1 MPPPRRTSLAAANK
15 IFVDRTEPQIAFE
28 RAALHIP
35 ADRSSLLVYY
45 GVGGQGKTALCRE
58 LLRKT
63 DPAQEPSYGFLRRA
77 LLDLHGRPKTDPDLL
92 LVWLRNAFA
101 KAGVPTPCFDLA
113 FAIVWDATRGEQEL
127 PAMESAWLARQKD
140 VAGQV
145 ASEGFAKIGEAI
157 SEAAISVPVFGK
169 LFSFA
174 AKWSI
179 RKGYEK
185 YLHATREALAE
196 MYDGAELKPAFELS
210 QLLPWMLAQDL
221 NHHLAAHPDARF
233 VLLVDEY
240 ERVFDQGGAGTL
252 WRDNPFDRHVR
263 SFVQE
268 TNGLLAVFFSRE
280 RLPWDDD
287 PAWKD
292 DLADTQHLL
301 GGLSDG
307 DADDFLKAI
316 PVPDAALRAAMIAG
330 ARETAQPG
338 SPVYPLMLDLQVEH
352 WRELVAQNRQISPE
366 MFNVAASDF
375 VARRN
380 DIIKRVLRDYEQPM
394 QSTLIRLAC
403 ARRFDRTTFEYA
415 VREFY
420 TGLSLDAFE
429 RLADL
434 SFINRAPDGYLS
446 FHGIVRD
453 VLIEMLPVDERL
465 RVMRSLFEHFEAR
478 SKAAS
483 LREIGAA
490 HAVALFE
497 TAYLGWQLSK
507 TDYLSWLQKACEPLL
522 EAAKFVECLE
532 LWRQT
537 SSLIRAKYGDVN
549 ENTAFC
555 IAQIAN
561 VHASIGNF
569 RETLRSC
576 EEALS
581 IFERTGTLE
590 SAPAVEALT
599 NLGIA
604 LQILGDNTRARQVI
618 ERSIK
623 ENIRVHGRM
632 HQDTAAAINS
642 LGLHFRSEG
651 DLEKAADALRESIDI
666 YEKLYGKSHHHYGVG
681 LSNLALTLDERGKRD
696 EARSLLE
703 QALLVCEESLGNEH
717 PTIATIAGNLAH
729 ILSGAGER
737 EAAIKLYKRA
747 IAIAEKALGHDHA
760 NIALFTSNLLLTQG
774 GDGDF
779 DEVRDLYLKAIA
791 TSAKALGENHSNT
804 LAIKS
809 NLAFHYES
817 GGRFEESLSAHQ
829 ETLAAAQKHLP
840 PDHPDIALYTN
851 SLASTLLK
859 SGDARAALELFRRA
873 VELADKQFPAG
884 HGMTMLIQSN
894 LAICLA
900 ANGDTEESE
909 ALLSRI
915 LATIEQGGSYSE
927 GVHTNVAHMLAE
939 RERYAEEIVYR
950 KRLVEIAETIYGPQT
965 LEGGLALNNLAI
977 ALWKNGHTEE
987 SVGLFQSALAT
998 LEVTVGNEHKEAINV
1013 IVNLAAALSEHGEQE
1028 QAKQLHFRALKATE
1042 NTYGPKHI
1050 MAAYRLNDI
1059 ALILQGQ
1066 ERFEEASSFYE
1077 RALAI
1082 AEEVQGRSHPDVQ
1095 IILQNMT
1102 ENNAALDGDEA
1113 EERDIASKPSIH

>member
-1 MPPPRRTSLAAANK
+1 MPPPRRTSLAAANR

-35 ADRSSLLVYY
+35 ADRSVLLVYY

-63 DPAQEPSYGFLRRA
+63 DPAQEPSYEFLRRA

-157 SEAAISVPVFGK
+157 SEAATSVPVFGK

-221 NHHLAAHPDARF
+221 NHHLAANPGERF
-233 VLLVDEY
+233 VLLIDEY

-263 SFVQE
+263 AFVQE

-292 DLADTQHLL
+292 DLAGSQHLL
-301 GGLSDG
+301 GGLSDS

-316 PVPDAALRAAMIAG
+316 PVADAALRAAMIAG

-366 MFNVAASDF
+366 SFNVAASDF

-403 ARRFDRTTFEYA
+403 ARRFDRATFEYA

-434 SFINRAPDGYLS
+434 SFINRSPDGYLS

-453 VLIEMLPVDERL
+453 VLQEMLPKEERD
-465 RVMRSLFEHFEAR
+465 RVMESLFEHFHSRASAESPRDITDAHVFAAFEA
-478 SKAAS
+478 SQLISQLAPQKYANWLTHIAQPIESAA
-483 LREIGAA
+483 RYADA
-490 HAVALFE
+490 
-497 TAYLGWQLSK
+497 
-507 TDYLSWLQKACEPLL
+507 
-522 EAAKFVECLE
+522 LE
-532 LWRQT
+532 LWR
-537 SSLIRAKYGDVN
+537 N
-549 ENTAFC
+549 
-555 IAQIAN
+555 AQ
-561 VHASIGNF
+561 VVVD
-569 RETLRSC
+569 RELGPES
-576 EEALS
+576 
-581 IFERTGTLE
+581 E
-590 SAPAVEALT
+590 SAADVLEYLAGLQVVLGNYPEAET
-599 NLGIA
+599 N
-604 LQILGDNTRARQVI
+604 
-618 ERSIK
+618 
-623 ENIRVHGRM
+623 
-632 HQDTAAAINS
+632 
-642 LGLHFRSEG
+642 
-651 DLEKAADALRESIDI
+651 
-666 YEKLYGKSHHHYGVG
+666 Y
-681 LSNLALTLDERGKRD
+681 
-696 EARSLLE
+696 E
-703 QALLVCEESLGNEH
+703 QALAIREKIFGATHPHTARALNDFAIVYQTLGDHVKAIPLHERALKIYEAEFGPAHETVAGSLE
-717 PTIATIAGNLAH
+717 NLAGSYF
-729 ILSGAGER
+729 L
-737 EAAIKLYKRA
+737 
-747 IAIAEKALGHDHA
+747 
-760 NIALFTSNLLLTQG
+760 
-774 GDGDF
+774 
-779 DEVRDLYLKAIA
+779 
-791 TSAKALGENHSNT
+791 LGE
-804 LAIKS
+804 
-809 NLAFHYES
+809 YE
-817 GGRFEESLSAHQ
+817 RAKDFFE
-829 ETLAAAQKHLP
+829 
-840 PDHPDIALYTN
+840 
-851 SLASTLLK
+851 
-859 SGDARAALELFRRA
+859 RAM
-873 VELADKQFPAG
+873 K
-884 HGMTMLIQSN
+884 
-894 LAICLA
+894 
-900 ANGDTEESE
+900 
-909 ALLSRI
+909 
-915 LATIEQGGSYSE
+915 
-927 GVHTNVAHMLAE
+927 
-939 RERYAEEIVYR
+939 IV
-950 KRLVEIAETIYGPQT
+950 
-965 LEGGLALNNLAI
+965 
-977 ALWKNGHTEE
+977 E
-987 SVGLFQSALAT
+987 SVEGPEHKSYAFVLRHVALAT
-998 LEVTVGNEHKEAINV
+998 LAVDKSADVAPM
-1013 IVNLAAALSEHGEQE
+1013 
-1028 QAKQLHFRALKATE
+1028 F
-1042 NTYGPKHI
+1042 
-1050 MAAYRLNDI
+1050 
-1059 ALILQGQ
+1059 
-1066 ERFEEASSFYE
+1066 E

-1082 AEEVQGRSHPDVQ
+1082 LEKEFGSEHPELMATQIDVAKAYEDAQQFEKARSLFERVIEISQSNFGERHADTATALAQYGRFLFNKGDYAAAAEHFQRSASISEQVFGADHQFTARDLSALGSSLNQLKQFEMAETVLRRALAINERVLGPAHADTLAVQGGLAQALTGQGDTSAGRELYQRVLDLTASTLGNDHFETAKCKLVLGEQFSAEGDDVRAEKLYLEALTVFEVQPGSDRSYAGTVMNNLGVAAELQGDLAAAQSYYERALDIREQALGHEHPFVANSSAALGMLLCQREEYSRARPLLARALAIWRETPASDQ
-1095 IILQNMT
+1095 TFQN
-1102 ENNAALDGDEA
+1102 EVRERLDQLEAELPDSEKNAALD
-1113 EERDIASKPSIH
+1113 IARPPTVH

>member
-157 SEAAISVPVFGK
+157 SEAATSVPVFGK

-233 VLLVDEY
+233 VLLIDEY

-453 VLIEMLPVDERL
+453 VLQEMLPKEERE
-465 RVMRSLFEHFEAR
+465 RVMESLFLHFEMR
-478 SKAAS
+478 SSAPT
-483 LREIGAA
+483 LREIGSAQVAA
-490 HAVALFE
+490 FFE
-497 TAYLGWQLSK
+497 AAYLREQLSK
-507 TDYLSWLQKACEPLL
+507 PDYLAWLAKAYEPLL
-522 EAAKFVECLE
+522 EAAKYNECLE

-537 SSLIRAKYGDVN
+537 LTATLERRGDGHADCATCLLQIAKILSAQGSYRESVSMGEQTLNMFVQIGAASSAGAAESMTIIGQSLAMLGEHARAQEILQRAVE
-549 ENTAFC
+549 ENTR
-555 IAQIAN
+555 IYGR
-561 VHASIGNF
+561 VH
-569 RETLRSC
+569 RETATAINGLGLLLRSKG
-576 EEALS
+576 EFEAAESALKEALS
-581 IFERTGTLE
+581 IYEKVSG
-590 SAPAVEALT
+590 PA
-599 NLGIA
+599 
-604 LQILGDNTRARQVI
+604 
-618 ERSIK
+618 
-623 ENIRVHGRM
+623 
-632 HQDTAAAINS
+632 HQDVAAA
-642 LGLHFRSEG
+642 
-651 DLEKAADALRESIDI
+651 
-666 YEKLYGKSHHHYGVG
+666 
-681 LSNLALTLDERGKRD
+681 LSNLALVLGEQLRHKESIPLQRRALAICEKTLGTEHPHLATMLGNLGNSLFEEGDHESAILMFERALAFTENTLGLEHASTAFARNNLLAARGSAGD
-696 EARSLLE
+696 FEETRSLFMD
-703 QALLVCEESLGNEH
+703 
-717 PTIATIAGNLAH
+717 
-729 ILSGAGER
+729 
-737 EAAIKLYKRA
+737 AISVH
-747 IAIAEKALGHDHA
+747 EKALGADHPDTMLM
-760 NIALFTSNLLLTQG
+760 I
-774 GDGDF
+774 
-779 DEVRDLYLKAIA
+779 
-791 TSAKALGENHSNT
+791 
-804 LAIKS
+804 S
-809 NLAFHYES
+809 NLATHYQEH
-817 GGRFEESLSAHQ
+817 GHTDEAKTLFEKLF
-829 ETLAAAQKHLP
+829 AAREKKLGA
-840 PDHPDIALYTN
+840 DHPDTIKAAQGLAFALFILGSY
-851 SLASTLLK
+851 
-859 SGDARAALELFRRA
+859 
-873 VELADKQFPAG
+873 
-884 HGMTMLIQSN
+884 
-894 LAICLA
+894 
-900 ANGDTEESE
+900 EEE
-909 ALLSRI
+909 TILRKRI
-915 LATIEQGGSYSE
+915 LSFAEKTFGGEDIAT
-927 GVHTNVAHMLAE
+927 
-939 RERYAEEIVYR
+939 
-950 KRLVEIAETIYGPQT
+950 
-965 LEGGLALNNLAI
+965 GLALNNLAV
-977 ALWKNGHTEE
+977 ALWNGGNMEEPEALLNSAIEILENVAGNGHPETIQTLTNLGGFLSQRGDLDRAKAAFEK
-987 SVGLFQSALAT
+987 ALAA
-998 LEVTVGNEHKEAINV
+998 LE
-1013 IVNLAAALSEHGEQE
+1013 ALDERPAEQE
-1028 QAKQLHFRALKATE
+1028 VM
-1042 NTYGPKHI
+1042 I
-1050 MAAYRLNDI
+1050 AYRLNDI
-1059 ALILQGQ
+1059 ALILEAQEEFLAARLLFAKSLSIVESLQGT
-1066 ERFEEASSFYE
+1066 E
-1077 RALAI
+1077 
-1082 AEEVQGRSHPDVQ
+1082 HPDVLA
-1095 IILQNMT
+1095 IR
-1102 ENNAALDGDEA
+1102 ENIERNEAALAGGG
-1113 EERDIASKPSIH
+1113 EETPDIASKPSIH